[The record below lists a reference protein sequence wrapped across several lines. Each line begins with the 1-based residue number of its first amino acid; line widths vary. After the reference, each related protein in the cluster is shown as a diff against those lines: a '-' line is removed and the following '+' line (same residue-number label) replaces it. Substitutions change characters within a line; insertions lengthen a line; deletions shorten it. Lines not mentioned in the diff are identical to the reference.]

1 MFAKKYMLEF
11 EEFAS
16 SLCVNSTKTGEIM
29 ESICAASAE
38 KGSHHIHTFVSVIL
52 KEKIAE
58 EVGSQAGWASQ

>member
-11 EEFAS
+11 AS
-16 SLCVNSTKTGEIM
+16 SLRVNSTKTGEIV

-38 KGSHHIHTFVSVIL
+38 KRSHHIHNFVSVIL

-58 EVGSQAGWASQ
+58 EAASRAGWAGQ